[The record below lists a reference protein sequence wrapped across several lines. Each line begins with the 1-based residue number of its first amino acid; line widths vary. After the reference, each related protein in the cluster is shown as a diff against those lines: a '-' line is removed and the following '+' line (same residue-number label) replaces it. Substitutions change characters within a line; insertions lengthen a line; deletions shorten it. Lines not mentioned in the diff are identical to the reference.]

1 MPTNGI
7 VIRPAAAA
15 DAAHLAVL
23 VDIAAQG
30 LAVRMWQG
38 LAARGQ
44 SPLEFGRGRAL
55 RETGGFSYRN
65 AFLAEADG
73 AVAGL
78 LVGYPLMGGAIDLS
92 DVPPLVRPMTEL
104 EAEVPG
110 HWYVNVLAVYPEFRG
125 RGIGGRLLDH
135 ADAVGRTASPVGM
148 AIIVAASNDGAHRL
162 YRRHGYRQA
171 GSRPPVPD
179 PALHDPGTWLLLRKP
194 HG

>member
-1 MPTNGI
+1 MPTKGI
-7 VIRPAAAA
+7 VIRPAATA

-38 LAARGQ
+38 LAAPGQ
-44 SPLEFGRGRAL
+44 SPLDFGRARAL

-78 LVGYPLMGGAIDLS
+78 LVGYPLMGGAVDLS

-135 ADAVGRTASPVGM
+135 ADAVGRAASPVGM
-148 AIIVAASNDGAHRL
+148 AIIVAASNDGARRL
-162 YRRHGYRQA
+162 YRRHGYGQA
-171 GSRPPVPD
+171 GSRPSVPD
-179 PALHDPGTWLLLRKP
+179 PALHDPGAWLLLRKP